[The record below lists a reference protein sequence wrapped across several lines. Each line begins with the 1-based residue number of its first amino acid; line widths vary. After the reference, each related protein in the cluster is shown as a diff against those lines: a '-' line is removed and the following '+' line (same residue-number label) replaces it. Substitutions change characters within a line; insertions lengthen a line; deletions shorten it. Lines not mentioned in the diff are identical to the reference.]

1 MDFKANFA
9 EIVGTPQTGEID
21 SWVYADNKLF
31 LVLEMAASSGFP
43 VTTKGKETFEKIIT
57 DFQSLP
63 YKNLANLEV
72 LVKKIEVDEGLS
84 LSLVLAVQVGQVL
97 YLVSRGAG
105 RVMIK
110 RGEKLGLLLSEDG
123 TASGLLTDNDLFLL
137 TSPRFS
143 EVVSFDEVK
152 QVFETSIPENNLS
165 LTDFSEG
172 LTCLIHRSEDTS
184 GVAGLLLQ
192 FAKVKESWT
201 EEKTLPAEEET
212 FLAPKPDL
220 ATKEKSKLKIL
231 LRKLSSII
239 YNLFSR
245 FRRSSQIYLR
255 QAPTE
260 EEKKKRV
267 IFGIAVILTILLI
280 ISIVLG
286 LNKKL
291 GSKNES
297 RFSQIYQSALA
308 QLNEGQALVGLKNP
322 RAGELLKEALNSLEA
337 LSKDYSPNSN
347 EAKKI
352 KELLTKIN
360 ENLETASQVYKVNGE
375 VFLDVGLIKEGGE
388 GSQIAVAGENLYVAD
403 GKNSSLYKINLKSKA
418 SQILAGGEDFK
429 GLKSL
434 TVTASA
440 VFALTDKGVY
450 QIKINDGTAKLAIK
464 ADPEWGEIIFLT
476 SFADNLYLLDKTK
489 NQIWKYVGSES
500 GFSGKKGY
508 LLDKVDLALAS
519 SLAIDGSVW
528 LTTDKILKF
537 TYGKNDRFEIQ
548 NLNLPLANNLF
559 LFTSEETKN
568 LYLLDKLNRRIL
580 VLEKNGSYQ
589 SQYLWEGMSQTSGF
603 VVSEG
608 EKKILSLRASKIY
621 QIGLK

>member
-9 EIVGTPQTGEID
+9 KIVGTPQTGEID

-31 LVLEMAASSGFP
+31 LVLEMTASGGFP

-57 DFQSLP
+57 DFQNLP
-63 YKNLANLEV
+63 SKNLKNLEN
-72 LVKKIEVDEGLS
+72 LVKKIEVEENVS
-84 LSLVLAVQVGQVL
+84 LSLVLAVQVGQVF

-110 RGEKLGLLLSEDG
+110 KGEKLGLILSEDG
-123 TASGLLTDNDLFLL
+123 AASGFLTHNDLFLL

-143 EVVSFDEVK
+143 EAVSFDEVK
-152 QVFETSIPENNLS
+152 QVFETGTPGNNLA

-172 LTCLIHRSEDTS
+172 LTSLIHRSQDTS
-184 GVAGLLLQ
+184 GVAALLLQ
-192 FAKVKESWT
+192 FIEVKESWT
-201 EEKTLPAEEET
+201 EEKNLKAEEEN
-212 FLAPKPDL
+212 FPIDKPDL
-220 ATKEKSKLKIL
+220 ETGKKAKLKVFLQKL
-231 LRKLSSII
+231 LSK
-239 YNLFSR
+239 

-255 QAPTE
+255 QAPNE

-267 IFGIAVILTILLI
+267 IFSIAVILTILLI
-280 ISIVLG
+280 VSLVLG

-291 GSKNES
+291 GNKNES

-308 QLNEGQALVGLKNP
+308 QFNEGQALVGLKNP
-322 RAGELLKEALNSLEA
+322 RAGQLLTEAMASLEA
-337 LSKDYSPNSN
+337 LRKDYSPNSK

-352 KELLTKIN
+352 VELLAKIN
-360 ENLETASQVYKVNGE
+360 ENLEAASQVYQVNGE
-375 VFLDVGLIKEGGE
+375 LFLDLGLIKEGGE
-388 GSQIAVAGENLYVAD
+388 GSQIALASENLYVAD
-403 GKNSSLYKINLKSKA
+403 NKNSSLYKINLKSKA

-434 TVTASA
+434 AVTTSA

-450 QIKINDGTAKLAIK
+450 QIKISDNSFKLAIK
-464 ADPEWGEIIFLT
+464 TDPEWGEIIFLT

-489 NQIWKYVGSES
+489 NQIWKYLGSES

-508 LLDKVDLALAS
+508 LLDKVDLNQTS
-519 SLAIDGSVW
+519 SMAIDGSVW

-537 TYGKNDRFEIQ
+537 AYGKNDNFEIQ
-548 NLNLPLANNLF
+548 NLNSPLANNLF
-559 LFTSEETKN
+559 LFTSEETKS
-568 LYLLDKLNRRIL
+568 LYLLDKLNRRVL
-580 VLEKNGSYQ
+580 VLEKNGLYQ
-589 SQYLWEGMSQTSGF
+589 SQYLWEGIKETSGL
-603 VVSEG
+603 VVSEA
-608 EKKILSLRASKIY
+608 EKKIFFLRASKIY